1 MSDLTEIGRN
11 PENFN
16 SHEAVPKGIKLFFGE
31 KEAKFFS
38 NAGREVTE
46 GILQESFLLYR
57 IDLAKKF
64 SFDALIIK
72 LN

>member
-31 KEAKFFS
+31 KEANFFS
-38 NAGREVTE
+38 ATG
-46 GILQESFLLYR
+46 
-57 IDLAKKF
+57 
-64 SFDALIIK
+64 
-72 LN
+72 